1 MRRAR
6 RRDGGYA
13 LVAAVA
19 AVAAFSYIA
28 FEVLAVNRGG
38 LASVNGEFSRA
49 RLAAATEAGMALAV
63 QGLSA
68 DDGRWPI
75 DGRPRPIVFNGA
87 QLSIAVED
95 EKGKAPLNDLEEEDV
110 RQMFSAAG
118 VSGSRLMTLVDSF
131 EDWQD
136 EDDARRASGAERVEY
151 AAAGLRPRN
160 GEMRNVEELSALNGM
175 DRALFARLAPAL
187 TVFPG
192 ARGGFN
198 PATASAMALA
208 IMSGA
213 DADDDPPAVQRAP
226 GPASL
231 VGHPLTI
238 RVTAT
243 DGHGG
248 RLERS
253 AVIEL
258 TGRPE
263 RPYWV
268 RYLN

>member
-1 MRRAR
+1 MRRDR
-6 RRDGGYA
+6 RRDDGYA

-38 LASVNGEFSRA
+38 MASVNGEFSRA
-49 RLAAATEAGMALAV
+49 RLAAAAEAGLALAV

-68 DDGRWPI
+68 GDGRWPI
-75 DGRPRPIVFNGA
+75 DGRPRTIAFNGA
-87 QLSIAVED
+87 ELSIAIED

-118 VSGSRLMTLVDSF
+118 VSGARLMTLVDSF
-131 EDWQD
+131 ADWQD
-136 EDDARRASGAERVEY
+136 EDDARRASGAERAEY
-151 AAAGLRPRN
+151 AYAGLRPRN
-160 GEMRNVEELSALNGM
+160 GQLHNVEELSALNGM
-175 DRALFARLAPAL
+175 DRALYARLAPAL

-208 IMSGA
+208 IMSGG
-213 DADDDPPAVQRAP
+213 DEADDQPSVQRAP
-226 GPASL
+226 APASL
-231 VGHPLTI
+231 AGHPLTV
-238 RVTAT
+238 RVIAG

-258 TGRPE
+258 TGHAE